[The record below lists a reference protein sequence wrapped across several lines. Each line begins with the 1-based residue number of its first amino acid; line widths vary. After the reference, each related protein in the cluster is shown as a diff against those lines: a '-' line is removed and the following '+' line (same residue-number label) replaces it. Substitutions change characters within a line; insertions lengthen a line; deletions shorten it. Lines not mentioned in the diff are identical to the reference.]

1 MTVKK
6 IIHID
11 MDCFYASIE
20 MRDQPKL
27 KDVPLAIGGQAH
39 ERGVLA
45 TCNYPAR
52 RFGLHSAMPTAQA
65 LRLCPQLHL
74 LKPRLAYYREV
85 SHQIHTIFRHHTDLV
100 ESVSLDE
107 AYLDVTGA
115 NNAADIAKN
124 IRRLI
129 RQQLDLPASAGIAS
143 LKFLAKIASSIN
155 KPNNQCVIPPQKIKT
170 FLRTLPLKK
179 LPGVGKST
187 AHQLASL
194 GLLTCEDI
202 WHFSRPRLWQLF
214 GKQGE
219 TIWAYS
225 HGIDT
230 REVQVNR
237 PRKSISVERTFTN
250 NLNTLEAAEMQIPI
264 LYQRLIQRLSPLF
277 TPRDFLGL
285 HQLSLKMRLHNF
297 QIIRIQHSG
306 VYLSEY
312 TFLALLREL
321 WSIHQVTSIRLL
333 GLQLTLSRKQ
343 STTQL
348 DFWEDS

>member
-27 KDVPLAIGGQAH
+27 KDVPLAIGGQVH

-85 SHQIHTIFRHHTDLV
+85 SHQIHAIFRHYTDLV

-129 RQQLDLPASAGIAS
+129 RQQLDLPASAGI
-143 LKFLAKIASSIN
+143 
-155 KPNNQCVIPPQKIKT
+155 
-170 FLRTLPLKK
+170 LRTLPLKK
-179 LPGVGKST
+179 LPGVGKTT

-237 PRKSISVERTFTN
+237 PRKSISVEHTFTD
-250 NLNTLEAAEMQIPI
+250 NLNTLDAAEMQIPL

-277 TPRDFLGL
+277 TSRDFSGL

-297 QIIRIQHSG
+297 QTIRIQHSG
-306 VYLSEY
+306 VYLSEH

-333 GLQLTLSRKQ
+333 GLQLAFNRKQ
-343 STTQL
+343 NTTQL
-348 DFWEDS
+348 DFWEDF

>member
-107 AYLDVTGA
+107 AYLER
-115 NNAADIAKN
+115 K
-124 IRRLI
+124 
-129 RQQLDLPASAGIAS
+129 
-143 LKFLAKIASSIN
+143 
-155 KPNNQCVIPPQKIKT
+155 
-170 FLRTLPLKK
+170 LR
-179 LPGVGKST
+179 
-187 AHQLASL
+187 
-194 GLLTCEDI
+194 
-202 WHFSRPRLWQLF
+202 
-214 GKQGE
+214 
-219 TIWAYS
+219 Y
-225 HGIDT
+225 
-230 REVQVNR
+230 
-237 PRKSISVERTFTN
+237 
-250 NLNTLEAAEMQIPI
+250 
-264 LYQRLIQRLSPLF
+264 
-277 TPRDFLGL
+277 
-285 HQLSLKMRLHNF
+285 
-297 QIIRIQHSG
+297 
-306 VYLSEY
+306 
-312 TFLALLREL
+312 AL
-321 WSIHQVTSIRLL
+321 V
-333 GLQLTLSRKQ
+333 
-343 STTQL
+343 
-348 DFWEDS
+348 